1 MRLYGAYL
9 GEPDASGSPFCLYS
23 NRPLKM
29 TVFDDPRQK
38 IRTKPLQTCQ
48 PLSANYFFNCE
59 GDTFIGIFHFMKSKD
74 SRERLVT
81 EKSFFSKRSK
91 GCKMA
96 LCLIAKVI
104 I

>member
-1 MRLYGAYL
+1 M

-74 SRERLVT
+74 SRER
-81 EKSFFSKRSK
+81 RSV
-91 GCKMA
+91 
-96 LCLIAKVI
+96 LIPI
-104 I
+104 IVSWVFLFREADW